1 MFVKGPTLLFAQ
13 AHCPGNT
20 RIFSIIMLLV
30 IPDDLLV
37 LILRYLP
44 SKAIL
49 NTSLICKRIRTLSY
63 DSRLWKRVE
72 LDIQDERLLQVI
84 KTFAKDCQMLRING
98 VGELSFRFMLALE
111 DWVLE
116 TKNIQTLILSDGIYT
131 LERLPIGW
139 DRICKY
145 LTNLKVL
152 ILDPK
157 NSGLPSNLVLD
168 FIRQAVRK
176 CPKVEVFSEQIIHGI
191 PVGYIGVMSNA
202 WKNLKSL
209 KVNTEGIKLAPFETV
224 LAGLDLKMLSVTHFS
239 ESLKRKGTLQR
250 LIKIFSGQKALKYL
264 SIDLEWTQHMDGI
277 DSKNLPLVI
286 SAAPYLETFIYK
298 IAIET
303 YLAETFG
310 TEKLQYE
317 MWTKTNQSFKNDKD
331 LPLVYFKIVSDLAD
345 EIQRCKLSHWEL
357 HWNY

>member
-1 MFVKGPTLLFAQ
+1 MIKLLD
-13 AHCPGNT
+13 
-20 RIFSIIMLLV
+20 
-30 IPDDLLV
+30 IPDDLLL
-37 LILRYLP
+37 LILRYLT

-49 NTSLICKRIRTLSY
+49 NTGLICKRIRTLSY

-72 LDIQDERLLQVI
+72 LDIQDERLFQVI
-84 KTFAKDCQMLRING
+84 KPFAKNCQMVRING
-98 VGELSFRFMLALE
+98 VGELSFRFILALE
-111 DWVLE
+111 DWISE
-116 TKNIQTLILSDGIYT
+116 TKSIQMLILSDGIYT

-145 LTNLKVL
+145 LPNLKVL

-157 NSGLPSNLVLD
+157 NAGLPSNLVLD
-168 FIRQAVRK
+168 FLRQAVRK

-209 KVNTEGIKLAPFETV
+209 NVNTEGIKLAPFEKV
-224 LAGLDLKMLSVTHFS
+224 LSGLDLKKLSMTHFS

-250 LIKIFSGQKALKYL
+250 LIKILNGQKALKYL

-277 DSKNLPLVI
+277 DIKQLPLVI
-286 SAAPYLETFIYK
+286 SATPYLETFIYK

-310 TEKLQYE
+310 TKKLQYE
-317 MWTKTNQSFKNDKD
+317 MWTKADKSFKNDKD
-331 LPLVYFKIVSDLAD
+331 LPQVYFKIVTDLAD
-345 EIQRCKLSHWEL
+345 KIQGCKLSHWEL